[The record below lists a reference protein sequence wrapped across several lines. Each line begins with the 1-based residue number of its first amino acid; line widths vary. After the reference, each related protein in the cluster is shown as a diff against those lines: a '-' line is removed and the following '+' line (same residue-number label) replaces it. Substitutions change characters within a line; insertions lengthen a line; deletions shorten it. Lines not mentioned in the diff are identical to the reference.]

1 MFEVAVQ
8 PRLTVSDAGFD
19 AMEKSCTV
27 KATVAWWDKPSPDA
41 VTVTVYVPYV
51 ENVHDSVEVPDAT
64 TLLGLRLQPLS
75 ADRFTVSGYP
85 LIGETVIVE
94 VAGVCAI
101 TVTEVGL

>member
-1 MFEVAVQ
+1 
-8 PRLTVSDAGFD
+8 
-19 AMEKSCTV
+19 
-27 KATVAWWDKPSPDA
+27 
-41 VTVTVYVPYV
+41 V
-51 ENVHDSVEVPDAT
+51 ENVQDSVEVPDAT

-101 TVTEVGL
+101 TVRDVGLAERLKSQAM